1 MGIFLSGIGCHPLWL
16 THTLVWPP
24 SQNQVSGACP
34 HSPQRVTCT
43 IHLSSISKILP
54 KYCRR
59 SLISLLMMHVNMY
72 LHTCMYYTVCMIS
85 STMAYTRTLTLK
97 ICILQLSKLCNLIYI
112 MYFNVLSSPANILC
126 IIRLSKI
133 NSMFNITLK
142 GRRIKLNTQYSLT
155 NYVYSFAWT
164 QI

>member
-1 MGIFLSGIGCHPLWL
+1 M
-16 THTLVWPP
+16 
-24 SQNQVSGACP
+24 SGACP

-59 SLISLLMMHVNMY
+59 SLISLLMMQVNMY
-72 LHTCMYYTVCMIS
+72 LHVYVYCLHDLS

-142 GRRIKLNTQYSLT
+142 GRRIKLNTQNSLT